1 MKDWSFKIYKN
12 KNQFKWLW
20 VPRPILTL
28 SVCVCVCVCSS
39 HTYFA
44 QLQFSAIDSCVG
56 KRKSYLVVIIW
67 ISLFTCEVECE
78 DSISL
83 FLVSIISSL
92 FPPIAPGM

>member
-1 MKDWSFKIYKN
+1 MTYECHAPFSP
-12 KNQFKWLW
+12 W
-20 VPRPILTL
+20 VY
-28 SVCVCVCVCSS
+28 VCVCVCSS

-44 QLQFSAIDSCVG
+44 ELKFSAIDSCVG

-78 DSISL
+78 DPICL
-83 FLVSIISSL
+83 FLVTIVFL